1 MKPTLVFVQG
11 NTPFSTVLKM
21 GVCLSL
27 SHARVHVRLFL
38 SLFLSFSVYIC
49 ACVGDCESL
58 SAEWRRCIGRLKLQ
72 VSFRKRATN
81 CRVLLRKIT
90 YTDKASCGILP
101 LCICL
106 YVHLSVCQS
115 IYRSFPLPK
124 YPYSECLSLPYPH
137 VSIYVSIHLS
147 VNLSMILPLHTFLCL

>member
-90 YTDKASCGILP
+90 YTDKASCGI
-101 LCICL
+101 CHS
-106 YVHLSVCQS
+106 VSVCMS
-115 IYRSFPLPK
+115 IY
-124 YPYSECLSLPYPH
+124 
-137 VSIYVSIHLS
+137 LS
-147 VNLSMILPLHTFLCL
+147 VNLSIVLSLSLSIPTVSVSLFLTRTYLSMCPSIYLSICL